1 MGVPAFYRW
10 LSEKYP
16 LIIKDV
22 IEDEPWE
29 ADGTACPVDTSA
41 PNPNGI
47 EFDNLYLDMN
57 GIIHPCFHPEDRV
70 RDPHSLSHC
79 RSWRET
85 ARGAAPA
92 AAAFSPP
99 LLTPNAPRSSAAA
112 RVPAPRLAFTDK
124 PRSSPTLSRR
134 LQPAPT
140 TEEEVFQCIFDY
152 IDRLFAMVRPRKL
165 LYMAIDGV
173 APRAKMNQ
181 QRSRRFRAA
190 QEAQEKAE
198 EEEKLREKLRKEGVK
213 VPDKVKSEAFDSNVI
228 TPGTPFM
235 GRLSA
240 ALQYY
245 VHLRLNTDPGWRG
258 IKVIMSDASVPGEGE
273 HKAMHYIR
281 QQRGQKG
288 FDPNTKHVVY
298 GLDADLIMLALATHE
313 PNFWILREVVF
324 QKNAPEP
331 DVPSARDQILGQV
344 PKDKPAIARKP
355 YQLLSVAVL
364 REYLALDLRPV
375 SAGGHHVELPF
386 PLDIERLFDDFVFM
400 CFFVGNDFLPHS
412 PTLEIREGAIDL
424 IMTIYRQELPRLG
437 GYLCCDGKP
446 DLGRVERFVAAVGQ
460 HEEAI
465 FQKRARTEQR
475 QRARRKRDKEMG
487 QQPCRDFKLGRCT
500 RNPCRF
506 SHETNA
512 GKRIGGSINAS
523 DRAPGAPPEM
533 LAGLQA
539 VGRGRVP
546 PPAPP
551 SSKPPGTA
559 KAADKESNMSAAD
572 ALRAK
577 LLGKT
582 AGLKRSKS
590 PDPEQEATAKRA
602 KDKGSADV
610 ADADAAKFWNELEKA
625 PEPEAAAKAKG
636 DNGDEVKFE
645 TTLEADAFLKQ
656 LETVMK
662 DKGDKIDEMDNDPVR
677 LGEQGWKGRY
687 YASKMGATAETGDK
701 IVRGMVEEYVR
712 GLIWVCRYYYEGCVS
727 WNWYYP
733 YHYAPFA
740 TDLVNLES
748 INQDFIEGEPFRPF
762 EQLMGVLPAASSHA
776 LPPAFHPLMKDP
788 DSPIIDFYP
797 EKFELDMNGKRFT
810 WQAVALLPWIDEKRL
825 LAETRSLD
833 CTLTNEEK
841 RRNSINLEVL
851 LCHAS
856 HPLSREIYELEDEVG
871 DAKGAARVAKSK
883 MMSPAASGAMNGE
896 MVLVNGETCPARMPT
911 PMKSMQDIDNNQV
924 LAVCFKIPKPLERF
938 VPPVLMPGA
947 RLPDPV
953 VGEADLPPAPK
964 LWHVDQPR
972 GPHGAQEMP
981 HPSRPGAYPMGVG
994 NGARAHGAHHLLQA
1008 SVQAGGGNPM
1018 RYGAPPGGG
1027 NPMRYGAPPGAAP
1040 GYPPQQQPYRY
1051 PAHPGAPMMMQGGG
1065 GMAPMGGY
1073 PPPPAQGG
1081 YPGPPMGGYP
1091 GPPPAR
1097 GGRGGGGRGGGN
1109 GNSFA
1114 ALNNLPP
1121 RR

>member
-22 IEDEPWE
+22 IEDEPFE
-29 ADGTACPVDTSA
+29 ADGTPCPVDTSA
-41 PNPNGI
+41 PNPNGQ

-70 RDPHSLSHC
+70 RTRAKRFIQHHEPHDEPTRDNRRC
-79 RSWRET
+79 RL
-85 ARGAAPA
+85 
-92 AAAFSPP
+92 AAAFFTFSHHSRGR
-99 LLTPNAPRSSAAA
+99 LDRRATTLTSSLPSFFIDREPHTAN
-112 RVPAPRLAFTDK
+112 P
-124 PRSSPTLSRR
+124 
-134 LQPAPT
+134 QPAPT
-140 TEEEVFQCIFDY
+140 TEEEVFQCIFEY

-165 LYMAIDGV
+165 LYMAVDGV

-190 QEAQEKAE
+190 QEAQEKEDE
-198 EEEKLREKLRKEGVK
+198 ENKLREQLKREGIR
-213 VPDKVKSEAFDSNVI
+213 VPEKVKSEAFDSNVI

-258 IKVIMSDASVPGEGE
+258 VKVIMSDASVPGEGE

-281 QQRGQKG
+281 QQRGKKG
-288 FDPNTKHVVY
+288 FDPNTRHVVY

-324 QKNAPEP
+324 QANAPEP
-331 DVPSARDQILGQV
+331 DAPSARDQIMNGAAR
-344 PKDKPAIARKP
+344 PKPSIARKP

-364 REYLALDLRPV
+364 REYLALDLQPQT
-375 SAGGHHVELPF
+375 AGGRGAELPF
-386 PLDIERLFDDFVFM
+386 PFDPERVYDDFVFM

-424 IMTIYRQELPRLG
+424 IMTLYKQELPSLG
-437 GYLCCDGKP
+437 GYICENGRP
-446 DLGRVERFVAAVGQ
+446 HLGRVEKFIKAVSA

-465 FQKRARTEQR
+465 FQKRARTEHRQR
-475 QRARRKRDKEMG
+475 QRRQREKSMG
-487 QQPCRDFKLGRCT
+487 KQACREFAQGRCS
-500 RNPCRF
+500 RGDQCRF

-523 DRAPGAPPEM
+523 DRAPGAAPDA
-533 LAGLQA
+533 LSGLQP
-539 VGRGRVP
+539 VGRGRGPP

-559 KAADKESNMSAAD
+559 PAADKAANYSAAD
-572 ALRAK
+572 ILRAK

-582 AGLKRSKS
+582 VGAG
-590 PDPEQEATAKRA
+590 AKRPA
-602 KDKGSADV
+602 EAAGVPLETKKPKTESESGDAREFWNQLAAIPAAPEPVRVESLI
-610 ADADAAKFWNELEKA
+610 DADAFKK
-625 PEPEAAAKAKG
+625 K
-636 DNGDEVKFE
+636 
-645 TTLEADAFLKQ
+645 
-656 LETVMK
+656 LETLLK
-662 DKGDKIDEMDNDPVR
+662 EKGDKIDEMDADPVR

-687 YASKMGATAETGDK
+687 YASKMGATNATGDG

-748 INQDFIEGEPFRPF
+748 VNQEFDEGEPFRPF

-776 LPPAFHPLMKDP
+776 LPPAFHPLMSDP

-797 EKFELDMNGKRFT
+797 DKFDLDMNGKRFT

-825 LAETRSLD
+825 LAETRGLD
-833 CTLTNEEK
+833 GTLTKEEK
-841 RRNSINLEVL
+841 RRNAINLEVL
-851 LCHAS
+851 LCHVS
-856 HPLSREIYELEDEVG
+856 HPLSNEIYALEDEIG
-871 DAKGAARVAKSK
+871 DGETRQSRSK
-883 MMSPAASGAMNGE
+883 MMTPAASGNMNGE
-896 MVLVNGETCPARMPT
+896 MILVDGETCPTKMPT
-911 PMKSMQDIDNNQV
+911 PMKSMPDIDNNQV
-924 LAVCFKIPKPLERF
+924 LAVCYKLPKPLERF

-947 RLPDPV
+947 RVPDPV
-953 VGEADLPPAPK
+953 VSERDLPPAPK

-972 GPHGAQEMP
+972 GPHGAMEMP
-981 HPSRPGAYPMGVG
+981 HPSRPQAYPMGFGHGSAQPTGFAHLNGPNGSG
-994 NGARAHGAHHLLQA
+994 NAHSVLQA
-1008 SVQAGGGNPM
+1008 SAQAGG
-1018 RYGAPPGGG
+1018 RGGVVQYAG
-1027 NPMRYGAPPGAAP
+1027 GPLPGAQYP
-1040 GYPPQQQPYRY
+1040 PPPQRGYPPQHGY
-1051 PAHPGAPMMMQGGG
+1051 PPHPGAPMMMGGG
-1065 GMAPMGGY
+1065 GVPMPMGGY
-1073 PPPPAQGG
+1073 PLGP
-1081 YPGPPMGGYP
+1081 PGPP
-1091 GPPPAR
+1091 GPP
-1097 GGRGGGGRGGGN
+1097 GGGRGFPGPPGGGGGN
-1109 GNSFA
+1109 GGRGNSFG

-1121 RR
+1121 APRR

>member
-22 IEDEPWE
+22 IEDEPFE

-41 PNPNGI
+41 PNPNGQ

-70 RDPHSLSHC
+70 RASEDPPD
-79 RSWRET
+79 RVRAT
-85 ARGAAPA
+85 IARFRL
-92 AAAFSPP
+92 AAAFLVLARFVRVGDDDGPSSVARRVFPEP
-99 LLTPNAPRSSAAA
+99 SLTSSSLRFRHRKRRRAVSRLSVLAP
-112 RVPAPRLAFTDK
+112 
-124 PRSSPTLSRR
+124 
-134 LQPAPT
+134 QPAPT
-140 TEEEVFQCIFDY
+140 TEEEVFECIFDY

-190 QEAQEKAE
+190 QEAQEKE
-198 EEEKLREKLRKEGVK
+198 EEETKLREKLRKEGIE

-258 IKVIMSDASVPGEGE
+258 VKVIMSDASVPGEGE

-281 QQRGQKG
+281 QQRGKKG
-288 FDPNTKHVVY
+288 FDPNTRHVVY

-331 DVPSARDQILGQV
+331 DVPSARDQILGGPDAR
-344 PKDKPAIARKP
+344 PKPSIARKP

-364 REYLALDLRPV
+364 REYLALDLQPMT
-375 SAGGHHVELPF
+375 AGGHRAECPF
-386 PLDIERLFDDFVFM
+386 PFDPERVYDDFVFM

-437 GYLCCDGKP
+437 GYICENGKP
-446 DLGRVERFVAAVGQ
+446 NLGRVERFVRAVSA

-465 FQKRARTEQR
+465 FQKRARTEHKQRQQR
-475 QRARRKRDKEMG
+475 QRRLRDKAMG
-487 QQPCRDFKLGRCT
+487 KTARDQPCRDFSRGRCT
-500 RNPCRF
+500 RGEQCHF

-512 GKRIGGSINAS
+512 GKRMGGSINAS
-523 DRAPGAPPEM
+523 DRAPGAAPET
-533 LAGLQA
+533 LAGLQP
-539 VGRGRVP
+539 VGRGRAPP

-551 SSKPPGTA
+551 ASKPPGTA
-559 KAADKESNMSAAD
+559 PAADKAANQSAAD
-572 ALRAK
+572 ILRAK

-582 AGLKRSKS
+582 AG
-590 PDPEQEATAKRA
+590 AGAKRPA
-602 KDKGSADV
+602 PSAGV
-610 ADADAAKFWNELEKA
+610 SAGAADAKRPKSEPASSPGDAKAFWNQLVA
-625 PEPEAAAKAKG
+625 TPAAADAESEPSASAAAG
-636 DNGDEVKFE
+636 PTPA
-645 TTLEADAFLKQ
+645 TTPMDPDAFKKQ
-656 LETVMK
+656 LESVLK
-662 DKGDKIDEMDNDPVR
+662 EKGDRIDEMDADPVR
-677 LGEQGWKGRY
+677 LGEAGWKGRY
-687 YASKMGATAETGDK
+687 YESKMGATNATGDK

-740 TDLVNLES
+740 TDLVNLEAVD
-748 INQDFIEGEPFRPF
+748 QTFDEGEPFRPF

-776 LPPAFHPLMKDP
+776 LPPAFHPLMTDP

-797 EKFELDMNGKRFT
+797 EKFDLDMNGKRFT

-825 LAETRSLD
+825 LAETRGLD
-833 CTLTNEEK
+833 GTLTREEK
-841 RRNSINLEVL
+841 RRNTINLETL
-851 LCHAS
+851 LCHVS
-856 HPLSREIYELEDEVG
+856 HPLSREIYALEDEVG
-871 DAKGAARVAKSK
+871 AGDRRAKSK
-883 MMSPAASGAMNGE
+883 FMTAAASGAMNGE
-896 MVLVNGETCPARMPT
+896 MILVDGETCPTKMPT
-911 PMKSMQDIDNNQV
+911 CMKTMPDIENNQV
-924 LAVCFKIPKPLERF
+924 LAVCYKLPKPLERF

-947 RLPDPV
+947 RPPDPV
-953 VGEADLPPAPK
+953 VGERDLPPPPK

-972 GPHGAQEMP
+972 GPYGAREMP
-981 HPSRPGAYPMGVG
+981 HPARPQAHPMGVG
-994 NGARAHGAHHLLQA
+994 NQAGAHSLLQA
-1008 SVQAGGGNPM
+1008 SVQAGGRAGGVM
-1018 RYGAPPGGG
+1018 QYGRGPPPGGH
-1027 NPMRYGAPPGAAP
+1027 PLPPPPGTR
-1040 GYPPQQQPYRY
+1040 YPP
-1051 PAHPGAPMMMQGGG
+1051 HPGAPMMMGAGG
-1065 GMAPMGGY
+1065 APVPMGGY
-1073 PPPPAQGG
+1073 PPGAPGG
-1081 YPGPPMGGYP
+1081 GRGLPGPP
-1091 GPPPAR
+1091 
-1097 GGRGGGGRGGGN
+1097 GGRGGRGGN
-1109 GNSFA
+1109 GNSFG

-1121 RR
+1121 PPRR

>member
-22 IEDEPWE
+22 VEDEPW
-29 ADGTACPVDTSA
+29 DHNGNVIPVDCTG
-41 PNPNGI
+41 PNPNGT

-57 GIIHPCFHPEDRV
+57 GIIHPCFHPEDR
-70 RDPHSLSHC
+70 
-79 RSWRET
+79 
-85 ARGAAPA
+85 
-92 AAAFSPP
+92 
-99 LLTPNAPRSSAAA
+99 
-112 RVPAPRLAFTDK
+112 
-124 PRSSPTLSRR
+124 
-134 LQPAPT
+134 PAPT
-140 TEEEVFQCIFDY
+140 TEEEVFECIFDY
-152 IDRLFAMVRPRKL
+152 IDRLFAMIRPRKL

-190 QEAQEKAE
+190 QEAKEKE
-198 EEEKLREKLRKEGVK
+198 EEDEKLRAKLRREGVN
-213 VPDKVKSEAFDSNVI
+213 VPPRQKSNVVDSNVI

-245 VHLRLNTDPGWRG
+245 VHQRMNTDPAWRG
-258 IKVIMSDASVPGEGE
+258 VKVIMSDASVPGEGE

-281 QQRGQKG
+281 QQRGLKG

-331 DVPSARDQILGQV
+331 DLPSDRDRLLGQV
-344 PKDKPAIARKP
+344 PKAKPSIARKP

-364 REYLALDLRPV
+364 REYLAMDLHPT
-375 SAGGHHVELPF
+375 SAGGHRADLPF
-386 PLDIERLFDDFVFM
+386 TYDEERVFDDFVFM

-424 IMTIYRQELPRLG
+424 IMTVYRQQLPALG

-446 DLGRVERFVAAVGQ
+446 DLRRVEQFVQIVGT

-475 QRARRKRDKEMG
+475 MRQRQKQQKERKARG
-487 QQPCRDFKLGRCT
+487 QNEVCRQFLRGQCT
-500 RNPCRF
+500 RGDSCMYK
-506 SHETNA
+506 HEDQA
-512 GKRIGGSINAS
+512 GKRFAGSINAS
-523 DRAPGAPPEM
+523 DRHIQAGAM
-533 LAGLQA
+533 AGQTFTA
-539 VGRGRVP
+539 VGRGAPP

-551 SSKPPGTA
+551 PAPPKPAVPATG
-559 KAADKESNMSAAD
+559 AANKSAAEL
-572 ALRAK
+572 LRAK
-577 LLGKT
+577 LLGKN
-582 AGLKRSKS
+582 APSQKRPA
-590 PDPEQEATAKRA
+590 PDSEAKTQDGDGAKRA
-602 KDKGSADV
+602 KDAGAKDV
-610 ADADAAKFWNELEKA
+610 ADGAKKEDEAEYWKKLAETPA
-625 PEPEAAAKAKG
+625 PEKKDDVELK
-636 DNGDEVKFE
+636 DID
-645 TTLEADAFLKQ
+645 ADSFNKQ
-656 LETVMK
+656 LEAVMK
-662 DKGDKIDEMDNDPVR
+662 EKGDKLDEMENDAVR
-677 LGEQGWKGRY
+677 LGEAGWKGRY
-687 YASKMGATAETGDK
+687 YQTKMSADDETADG
-701 IVRGMVEEYVR
+701 IIRGMVTEYVR
-712 GLIWVCRYYYEGCVS
+712 GLYWVCRYYYEGCCS

-740 TDLVNLES
+740 TDLVNLHEIS
-748 INQDFIEGEPFRPF
+748 VDFEEGEPFRPF

-797 EKFELDMNGKRFT
+797 EKFDLDMNGKRFT

-841 RRNSINLEVL
+841 RRNTINLETL

-856 HPLSREIYELEDEVG
+856 HPLARDIYELEDENPGRDV
-871 DAKGAARVAKSK
+871 KKTK
-883 MMSPAASGAMNGE
+883 HMNPAASGNMNGE
-896 MVLVNGETCPARMPT
+896 MILVNGDTCPTSMPS
-911 PMKSMQDIDNNQV
+911 PMKSRDDITNNQV
-924 LAVCFKIPKPLERF
+924 LAVCLKLPGPTERF
-938 VPPVLMPGA
+938 VPPVLMPGV
-947 RLPDPV
+947 RLPDPIV
-953 VGEADLPPAPK
+953 NPQDMPPAPK

-972 GPHGAQEMP
+972 GPYGAQEFN
-981 HPSRPGAYPMGVG
+981 HPSRRGPGPMGLG
-994 NGARAHGAHHLLQA
+994 YQNGGGGRGGGGHSGHSGPGLSAGAHRLLQA
-1008 SVQAGGGNPM
+1008 SVHAGTGGNVM
-1018 RYGAPPGGG
+1018 QYGHGPPNHGPPQGNYYQQQQNYGNYPPAPP
-1027 NPMRYGAPPGAAP
+1027 A
-1040 GYPPQQQPYRY
+1040 
-1051 PAHPGAPMMMQGGG
+1051 
-1065 GMAPMGGY
+1065 GMPR
-1073 PPPPAQGG
+1073 G

-1091 GPPPAR
+1091 QPPGGHNGGRGYPGPPHGGR
-1097 GGRGGGGRGGGN
+1097 GGRGGGRGPPPPQ

-1114 ALNNLPP
+1114 ALANPP
-1121 RR
+1121 RRPPDEDPRYRR

>member
-1 MGVPAFYRW
+1 M
-10 LSEKYP
+10 
-16 LIIKDV
+16 
-22 IEDEPWE
+22 
-29 ADGTACPVDTSA
+29 
-41 PNPNGI
+41 
-47 EFDNLYLDMN
+47 
-57 GIIHPCFHPEDRV
+57 
-70 RDPHSLSHC
+70 
-79 RSWRET
+79 
-85 ARGAAPA
+85 
-92 AAAFSPP
+92 
-99 LLTPNAPRSSAAA
+99 
-112 RVPAPRLAFTDK
+112 
-124 PRSSPTLSRR
+124 
-134 LQPAPT
+134 
-140 TEEEVFQCIFDY
+140 
-152 IDRLFAMVRPRKL
+152 
-165 LYMAIDGV
+165 
-173 APRAKMNQ
+173 
-181 QRSRRFRAA
+181 
-190 QEAQEKAE
+190 
-198 EEEKLREKLRKEGVK
+198 
-213 VPDKVKSEAFDSNVI
+213 PDKVKSEAFDSNVI

-446 DLGRVERFVAAVGQ
+446 DLRRVERFVAAVGQ

-533 LAGLQA
+533 LAGLQT

-994 NGARAHGAHHLLQA
+994 NGARARRAPPSPG
-1008 SVQAGGGNPM
+1008 VRAGGRREPDAI
-1018 RYGAPPGGG
+1018 RRTPGGG
-1027 NPMRYGAPPGAAP
+1027 NPMRYGAPRA
-1040 GYPPQQQPYRY
+1040 
-1051 PAHPGAPMMMQGGG
+1051 
-1065 GMAPMGGY
+1065 
-1073 PPPPAQGG
+1073 
-1081 YPGPPMGGYP
+1081 
-1091 GPPPAR
+1091 
-1097 GGRGGGGRGGGN
+1097 
-1109 GNSFA
+1109 
-1114 ALNNLPP
+1114 P
-1121 RR
+1121 RRGILRSSSRIATRRTPERR